1 MALIALKFPLDCIR
15 VSHVRFFFIL
25 LQKVFIGSVP
35 LKKPIISIGPMLLS
49 VHCSAF
55 SLTYAHKS
63 HNFEEKVRI
72 RDNDEMAAAKNYNT
86 TAIFSDTVVSSELPL
101 FF

>member
-1 MALIALKFPLDCIR
+1 
-15 VSHVRFFFIL
+15 
-25 LQKVFIGSVP
+25 
-35 LKKPIISIGPMLLS
+35 MLLS

-55 SLTYAHKS
+55 SFTYAHKS

-101 FF
+101 FFFRGFVEDGEGKEKLKTRRSKNAIGTKQK